1 MGSRYDF
8 RSIVFRGWQWG
19 VSALWILMLV
29 GLPLTSLPILARQ
42 WGAVVA
48 PFSAIPLAILALV
61 WFLPYLLRCGELPVE
76 GIPLAVFGMVV
87 LAIAAYANFLD
98 MAYFKDKTLLSQ
110 TLRSFIPVGIGFAF
124 YFMASSWPHDAPR
137 LRRMLQAIYLGGALL
152 LVWSVAEA
160 IVVYVYQGQFPVIM
174 SAIRSALV
182 LQTQTVE
189 TGSRLSGL
197 SYEASWFAHQLNMLY
212 LPLWLAATYQRTS
225 VFPRLWK
232 ISLENLFLIVGIGVF
247 FLSSPRIGLVA
258 FLLMLAFI
266 FLKLNIA
273 IYRWVIHNP
282 ARRWM
287 RQGKYSYLVKVL
299 VRILVVVMF
308 IGLYF
313 GFGTLVWKIATGR
326 DWRLALVNVSPPS
339 KAQIQE
345 ILHFDENSLMNL
357 GYKYAFLER
366 TVYWIDGWHIFN
378 DYPWLGVGLGNAGFF
393 FQSHMPAIGWSSY
406 EIRDVIYRNSSLPNI
421 KSMWFRL
428 LAETGIVGFS
438 IFIIWLVVIL
448 QSTLCSQHSRN
459 DTIRTLALAGQL
471 ALLAFLIEGLSVD
484 SFGLPYLWVI
494 VGLAA
499 AAGRIYRQE
508 ISSQSVQKQEFP
520 PS

>member
-1 MGSRYDF
+1 
-8 RSIVFRGWQWG
+8 
-19 VSALWILMLV
+19 MLV
-29 GLPLTSLPILARQ
+29 GLPLTSFPLARQ

-48 PFSAIPLAILALV
+48 PFSAIPLAVLAVV
-61 WFLPYLLRCGELPVE
+61 WFLPYLLRGGELPVE

-87 LAIAAYANFLD
+87 SAIAAYANFLD
-98 MAYFKDKTLLSQ
+98 MGNLKDATLLSQ
-110 TLRSFIPVGIGFAF
+110 TVRSFIPVGIGFTF
-124 YFMASSWPHDAPR
+124 YFMVSAWPHDVPR
-137 LRRMLQAIYLGGALL
+137 LRRMIQAVYLGGALL
-152 LVWSVAEA
+152 LVWSVAQA
-160 IVVYVYQGQFPVIM
+160 IVIYAFHGQYPVIM
-174 SAIRSALV
+174 NAIRSALV

-197 SYEASWFAHQLNMLY
+197 SYEASWFAHQLNVLY

-258 FLLMLAFI
+258 FMLMLAFL
-266 FLKLNIA
+266 FVKLNIA
-273 IYRWVIHNP
+273 IYRWVIHNLHY
-282 ARRWM
+282 RWTG
-287 RQGKYSYLVKVL
+287 QGMYISMLKVL
-299 VRILVVVMF
+299 VRILVAVVLISF
-308 IGLYF
+308 YVEFSIF
-313 GFGTLVWKIATGR
+313 VWKVTSGR
-326 DWRLALVNVSPPS
+326 DWRLALVSASPPI
-339 KAQIQE
+339 KAQIQGV
-345 ILHFDENSLMNL
+345 LHFDENSIMNL

-366 TVYWIDGWHIFN
+366 TVYWISGWHIFN

-406 EIRDVIYRNSSLPNI
+406 ELRDVIYRSSLLPNI
-421 KSMWFRL
+421 KSIWFRL

-438 IFIIWLVVIL
+438 IFIIWLVVTL
-448 QSTLCSQHSRN
+448 QSTFCSLHSHN
-459 DTIRTLALAGQL
+459 DIIRTLALAGQL
-471 ALLAFLIEGLSVD
+471 ALVAFLIEGLSVD

-508 ISSQSVQKQEFP
+508 ISSQSLQKQEFP
-520 PS
+520 PV